1 MSKKVQKPMLYM
13 YLFQA
18 FFFPSDVIRCYK
30 IYSSCIDL
38 GRDFHYNQNYNLILK
53 CDWVPA
59 VLILALIGHIFVV
72 HN

>member
-1 MSKKVQKPMLYM
+1 MSKKVQKPMLYV

-38 GRDFHYNQNYNLILK
+38 GRDFHKNQNYNLILK
-53 CDWVPA
+53 CDWAPA
-59 VLILALIGHIFVV
+59 VLILALIGHLFFV
-72 HN
+72 HD